1 MNVQDIIQLIINNGL
16 AVGVAVY
23 FLMKDWKQSSERI
36 DADKKLSESI
46 GIQAEVLRQ
55 LNDTVQSLKDV
66 INKKEKK

>member
-1 MNVQDIIQLIINNGL
+1 MNAQDIIQLIINNGL

-55 LNDTVQSLKDV
+55 LNDTVQALKDI
-66 INKKEKK
+66 INKKVD

>member
-55 LNDTVQSLKDV
+55 LNDTVQALKDI
-66 INKKEKK
+66 INKTVD

>member
-55 LNDTVQSLKDV
+55 INDTVQALKDI
-66 INKKEKK
+66 INKKVD

>member
-1 MNVQDIIQLIINNGL
+1 MNVQDIVQLIINNGL

-55 LNDTVQSLKDV
+55 LNDTVQSLKDL
-66 INKKEKK
+66 INKKVD

>member
-46 GIQAEVLRQ
+46 GIQAKVLRQ

-66 INKKEKK
+66 INKKVD

>member
-36 DADKKLSESI
+36 AADKKLSESI

-66 INKKEKK
+66 INKKVD

>member
-23 FLMKDWKQSSERI
+23 FLMKDLKQSSERI

-66 INKKEKK
+66 INKKVD

>member
-23 FLMKDWKQSSERI
+23 SLMKDWKQSSERI

-66 INKKEKK
+66 INKKVD

>member
-1 MNVQDIIQLIINNGL
+1 MKVQDIIQLIINNGL

-55 LNDTVQSLKDV
+55 LNDTVQALKDI
-66 INKKEKK
+66 INKKVD

>member
-55 LNDTVQSLKDV
+55 LNDTVQSLKDL
-66 INKKEKK
+66 INKKVD

>member
-1 MNVQDIIQLIINNGL
+1 MNVQDIIQLSINNGL

-66 INKKEKK
+66 INKKVD

>member
-36 DADKKLSESI
+36 DADKKLSQSI

-66 INKKEKK
+66 INKKVD

>member
-1 MNVQDIIQLIINNGL
+1 MNVQDIIQLIIDNGL
-16 AVGVAVY
+16 AVGVGVY

-66 INKKEKK
+66 INKKVD

>member
-55 LNDTVQSLKDV
+55 RNDTVKSLTDV
-66 INKKEKK
+66 INKKVD

>member
-1 MNVQDIIQLIINNGL
+1 MNVQDVIQLIINNGL

-55 LNDTVQSLKDV
+55 LNDTVQALKDI
-66 INKKEKK
+66 INKKVD

>member
-46 GIQAEVLRQ
+46 GIQAEDLRQ

-66 INKKEKK
+66 INKKVD

>member
-55 LNDTVQSLKDV
+55 LNYTVQSLKDV
-66 INKKEKK
+66 INKKVD

>member
-1 MNVQDIIQLIINNGL
+1 MNVQAIIQLIINNGL

-66 INKKEKK
+66 INKKVD

>member
-16 AVGVAVY
+16 AVGGAVY

-66 INKKEKK
+66 INKKVD

>member
-23 FLMKDWKQSSERI
+23 FLMKDWKQSNERI

-55 LNDTVQSLKDV
+55 LNDTVQALKDI
-66 INKKEKK
+66 INKKVD

>member
-36 DADKKLSESI
+36 DADIKLSESI

-66 INKKEKK
+66 INKKVD

>member
-66 INKKEKK
+66 IKKKVD

>member
-1 MNVQDIIQLIINNGL
+1 MNAQDIIQLIINNGL

-66 INKKEKK
+66 INKKVD

>member
-66 INKKEKK
+66 INKKVD

>member
-36 DADKKLSESI
+36 DADKKLPESI

-55 LNDTVQSLKDV
+55 LNDTVQALKDI
-66 INKKEKK
+66 INKKVD

>member
-1 MNVQDIIQLIINNGL
+1 MNVQDVIQLIINNGL

-66 INKKEKK
+66 INKKVD

>member
-55 LNDTVQSLKDV
+55 LNETVQSLKDV
-66 INKKEKK
+66 INKKVD

>member
-1 MNVQDIIQLIINNGL
+1 MNVQNIIQLIINNGV

-66 INKKEKK
+66 INKKVD

>member
-36 DADKKLSESI
+36 DADKKLSESR

-66 INKKEKK
+66 INKKVD

>member
-66 INKKEKK
+66 INKKGD

>member
-1 MNVQDIIQLIINNGL
+1 MNVQDIIQLIINNAL

-66 INKKEKK
+66 INKKVD

>member
-55 LNDTVQSLKDV
+55 LNETVQSLKDV
-66 INKKEKK
+66 INNKAD

>member
-36 DADKKLSESI
+36 EADKKLSESI

-55 LNDTVQSLKDV
+55 LNDTVQTLKDV
-66 INKKEKK
+66 INKKVD

>member
-1 MNVQDIIQLIINNGL
+1 MHVQDIIQLIINNGL

-66 INKKEKK
+66 INKKVD

>member
-55 LNDTVQSLKDV
+55 LNDAVQSLKDV
-66 INKKEKK
+66 INKKVD

>member
-1 MNVQDIIQLIINNGL
+1 MSVQDIIQLIINNGL

-66 INKKEKK
+66 INKKVD

>member
-46 GIQAEVLRQ
+46 GIQEEVLRQ

-66 INKKEKK
+66 INKKVD